1 MKILIVP
8 FLMAA
13 SGALAVDTFRCKN
26 DLVQIGDSK
35 ATVMTRCGEPMMKD
49 SSCEVLSGQQPDAYG
64 RQVTTDAYGRRVGAA
79 PACETVEKW
88 TYNPG
93 LGDFYTTIRFERGNI
108 TSITYGDRVK

>member
-1 MKILIVP
+1 MKFLMIP
-8 FLMAA
+8 FLLAA
-13 SGALAVDTFRCKN
+13 SSALAVDTFRCKN

-49 SSCEVLSGQQPDAYG
+49 SSCEAPRNSQPTISTDQYG
-64 RQVTTDAYGRRVGAA
+64 RQVVVQPT
-79 PACETVEKW
+79 CETVEKW

>member
-1 MKILIVP
+1 MRT
-8 FLMAA
+8 LMLALLVAA
-13 SGALAVDTFRCKN
+13 PVAALAADTFRCKN

-49 SSCEVLSGQQPDAYG
+49 SSCETPRGASQTFGTDQYG
-64 RQVTTDAYGRRVGAA
+64 RQVLIQ

-108 TSITYGDRVK
+108 TAITYGDRVK